1 MIASLIGKITH
12 VFNDSVVLEVGGIG
26 YRIFLPSN
34 FLVKIKKDVGIK
46 IFTHEHIR
54 EDARDLYGFETI
66 EDLKMFWKLLAVSGV
81 GPKMASRIM
90 TLGTAKIFDA
100 IARGEI
106 AILSSVTGVGK
117 KTAQKIILEL
127 KGVLV
132 ETQSGA
138 SKSDEVID
146 ALIKLGYSRKEA
158 ADAVSAL
165 PGTLEKTE
173 ERLKMALRNMG
184 KK

>member
-1 MIASLIGKITH
+1 MIASLIGKIAH
-12 VFNDSVVLEVGGIG
+12 VFNDSVILEAGGIG
-26 YRIFLPSN
+26 YRVFLPSN

-132 ETQSGA
+132 ETKNDA
-138 SKSDEVID
+138 VKSDEVID

-158 ADAVSAL
+158 ADAVSIL